1 MTLEELQ
8 ALADEYSMS
17 IEKVAKIKGIDLNKL
32 QQEST
37 DEPTQDPLKIDIR
50 SRNMGKVEDY
60 FLTQDD
66 FYDESGERLSEGKLE
81 DALTNK
87 LNVLGIEPE
96 QYGIGDN
103 MMLKLKAK

>member
-8 ALADEYSMS
+8 ALSDQYGMPIEDIADL
-17 IEKVAKIKGIDLNKL
+17 KGIDLNNI
-32 QQEST
+32 QQGST
-37 DEPTQDPLKIDIR
+37 EEPEQDPLTIDIR

-66 FYDESGERLSEGKLE
+66 FYDESGERLSEEKLE

-96 QYGIGDN
+96 PVSYTH
-103 MMLKLKAK
+103 LRAHET